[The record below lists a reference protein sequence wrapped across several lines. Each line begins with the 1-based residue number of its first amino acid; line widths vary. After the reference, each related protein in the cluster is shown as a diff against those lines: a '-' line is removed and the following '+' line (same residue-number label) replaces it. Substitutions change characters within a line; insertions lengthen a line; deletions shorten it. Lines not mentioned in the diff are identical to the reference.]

1 MNLQMTKRNQL
12 RIKYAIAFGLLLLV
26 EVMIALYV
34 HDAFVRPYV
43 GDMLVVILVYSFARI
58 FIPERCRLLPLYVF
72 LFAAGVEVLQYFKLV
87 HVLGL
92 EHNRFLRIVLGSV
105 FDIKDIVCYG
115 VGGILLEVYERAKR
129 RNKNLLQ

>member
-1 MNLQMTKRNQL
+1 MNLQMSKRNQI
-12 RIKYAIAFGLLLLV
+12 RIKYAIAFVLLLFV

-34 HDAFVRPYV
+34 HDTFVRPYV
-43 GDMLVVILVYSFARI
+43 GDMLVVILVYSFTRI

-72 LFAAGVEVLQYFKLV
+72 VFAAGIEVLQYFKLV

-92 EHNRFLRIVLGSV
+92 ESNRFLRIVIGSV

-115 VGGILLEVYERAKR
+115 VGCILLEAFERIKSR
-129 RNKNLLQ
+129 KILFK

>member
-12 RIKYAIAFGLLLLV
+12 RVKYAIVFVLLLFV

-34 HDAFVRPYV
+34 HDTFVRPYV
-43 GDMLVVILVYSFARI
+43 GDMLVVILVYSFTRI

-87 HVLGL
+87 QVLGL
-92 EHNRFLRIVLGSV
+92 ESNRFMRIVLGSV

-115 VGGILLEVYERAKR
+115 VGSILLEVYERIKS
-129 RNKNLLQ
+129 RNTI

>member
-1 MNLQMTKRNQL
+1 MNLQMSRRNQL
-12 RIKYAIAFGLLLLV
+12 RIKYVITFVLLLFV

-34 HDAFVRPYV
+34 HDTFVRPYV
-43 GDMLVVILVYSFARI
+43 GDMLVVILVYSFTRI

-92 EHNRFLRIVLGSV
+92 ENNRLLRIVIGSV
-105 FDIKDIVCYG
+105 FDIKDIACYG
-115 VGGILLEVYERAKR
+115 VGCILLEIFEWIKS
-129 RNKNLLQ
+129 KNRLSE